1 METNLQTETVEKP
14 SAHTN
19 DKTQR
24 QRNATARQLLRA
36 WLADESGY
44 DEETWPCLKQ
54 ALEASRSDQ
63 RRLFRD

>member
-1 METNLQTETVEKP
+1 MATNPQPETVKKP

-19 DKTQR
+19 GKTSR
-24 QRNATARQLLRA
+24 QRNATARQLLHA

-54 ALEASRSDQ
+54 ALEANRSGQ
-63 RRLFRD
+63 RRLLRD

>member
-1 METNLQTETVEKP
+1 MATNPRPETVQKP

-19 DKTQR
+19 GKTAR

-44 DEETWPCLKQ
+44 DEETWPRLKQ
-54 ALEASRSDQ
+54 ALEANRSGQ